1 MVAEVDV
8 PLTIELRITTIA
20 NPEEQGLTLNNVLTL
35 ERLLLNLRL
44 LTAEDLTKA
53 EFLPLEGPPK
63 AMLVVLQQKDG
74 ITHLETSTVLVV
86 GSSIAV
92 PEVQAV

>member
-1 MVAEVDV
+1 VVAEVDV

-53 EFLPLEGPPK
+53 EFRPLEGPPK

-92 PEVQAV
+92 PEVQVV